1 LVQDVPRVRTHGEER
16 HGMNDLRLRGAT
28 VVDGTGAAGVRAHV
42 AVADGRIV
50 AVGDDADGPAARTVD
65 LDGLVLAPGFID
77 LHTHV
82 DFTLPHYPR
91 AGAMV
96 RQGVTTLVGGNC
108 GFAPFPVVAGRADD
122 LRELTAFIDAGLSW
136 EWSDAD
142 GYLAHVATLPL
153 ACNLAQLVGHGAVR
167 IAVLGFDARTP
178 RPDEL
183 DRMKALVAGA
193 LRSGA
198 FGLSTGLVY
207 APGSHADTEELVG
220 LAKVAAAHGRLYVSH
235 IRSEGD
241 GSIDAVAEALE
252 IGRRAGTGVQLS
264 HHKAMG
270 RGNWG
275 KVERTLAMVDE
286 ARAAGLDVTADQYPY
301 VAASTTLSNLLP
313 AWAREDGLDGM
324 LAIFDDAVRLER
336 LAEEVRAGASDYDL
350 DQVMISAVP
359 AGANADA
366 AGRMLVDVARQAG
379 ERPTDTVF
387 RLLADERDRVQMV
400 IFGMDEDDV
409 RTVMAHPQ
417 VAVASDGWTLDPDAG
432 GTPHPRSYGTYAR
445 VLGEYVREQGVLPL
459 EEAVRK
465 MTSLPAS
472 RLGRDDLGVIRTGAR
487 ADLVIFDPERIADR
501 ATFRAPHRFAVGV
514 ELVVVNGQVVID
526 GGTDTGATA
535 GTVLRAGT

>member
-1 LVQDVPRVRTHGEER
+1 
-16 HGMNDLRLRGAT
+16 MNDLRLTGAT
-28 VVDGTGAAGVRAHV
+28 VIDGTGAPGVRADV
-42 AVADGRIV
+42 AVTAGRIV
-50 AVGDDADGPAARTVD
+50 AVGHDADAPATRTVA

-82 DFTLPHYPR
+82 DFTLPRYPR
-91 AGAMV
+91 AAAMV

-108 GFAPFPVVAGRADD
+108 GFAPFPVVADRADD

-142 GYLAHVATLPL
+142 GYLAHVAALPL

-167 IAVLGFDARTP
+167 IAVLGFEARAP

-183 DRMKALVAGA
+183 DRMRELVDGA
-193 LRSGA
+193 LRAGA

-207 APGSHADTEELVG
+207 APGSHADTDEIVA
-220 LAKVAAAHGRLYVSH
+220 LAEVAAAHGCFYVSH

-241 GSIDAVAEALE
+241 GSVDAVAEALE
-252 IGRRAGTGVQLS
+252 IGRRAGTAVQLS

-270 RGNWG
+270 RDNWG
-275 KVERTLAMVDE
+275 TVERTLAMIDE
-286 ARAAGLDVTADQYPY
+286 ARAVGLDVTADQYPY

-324 LAIFDDAVRLER
+324 LAIFDDAER
-336 LAEEVRAGASDYDL
+336 RAQLAEEVRAGASDYDL

-359 AGANADA
+359 DGANADA
-366 AGRMLVDVARQAG
+366 AGRMLVEVAGDAG
-379 ERPTDTVF
+379 ERPTDTLF

-432 GTPHPRSYGTYAR
+432 GTPHPRSYGTYVR
-445 VLGEYVREQGVLPL
+445 VLGTYVRDQGVLPL

-472 RLGRDDLGVIRTGAR
+472 RLGCDDLGVIRSGAR
-487 ADLVIFDPERIADR
+487 ADLVAFDPARIADR
-501 ATFRAPHRFAVGV
+501 ATFQAPHRFAVGV
-514 ELVVVNGQVVID
+514 EQVVVNGQVVID
-526 GGTDTGATA
+526 GGTDTGAAA
-535 GTVLRAGT
+535 GTVLRAGM